1 MAQKYK
7 VFTNNQPKVI
17 ADNWNVF
24 CSKFRLIYAGGGVV
38 YNSNNEVLMI
48 FRNDKWDLPK
58 GKQEENETIES
69 CALREVEEECGIT
82 NLILKEKIIDTYH
95 TYEQDNIQFLKKTS
109 WFKMFSDKNEKLI
122 PQLSEG
128 ISKVKWIKID
138 NIDFYLNNSFKTIS
152 DVLKS

>member
-7 VFTNNQPKVI
+7 VFINNQPKVI

-24 CSKFRLIYAGGGVV
+24 CSKFRLIHAGGGVV

-109 WFKMFSDKNEKLI
+109 WFKMFSDKNEKLT
-122 PQLSEG
+122 PQ
-128 ISKVKWIKID
+128 
-138 NIDFYLNNSFKTIS
+138 
-152 DVLKS
+152 